1 MDFVLISYCKK
12 VKLLTDCGLFLKT
25 KFLRSKAEL
34 FYSLSQIEYLGKE
47 PPQQNKSFFQK
58 STGVCKKTSLL
69 IFCGLKNYVLKTT
82 EEFTAFYQPNFSN
95 EVKLKDLTRPVLL
108 SWPYIFKLKHSD

>member
-34 FYSLSQIEYLGKE
+34 FYSRAE